1 MAQTGNLNKQKIIT
15 SNIAVDNTSYV
26 AGEFVQAALPQ
37 NITLSLIR
45 IAGTLSVG
53 PPTKITIQV
62 SRDAAGDDIVIPSTE
77 ATFTTGITTAATG
90 VVVYEVE
97 ANIYTKGTLYIH
109 AKVDA
114 ATFTWTNTELYWRE

>member
-15 SNIAVDNTSYV
+15 SNITVDNTSYV

-45 IAGTLSVG
+45 ISGTLSG
-53 PPTKITIQV
+53 TPPTKITVQV
-62 SRDAAGDDIVIPSTE
+62 SRDATGDDIVIPSTE

>member
-15 SNIAVDNTSYV
+15 SNITVDNTAYNAAKV
-26 AGEFVQAALPQ
+26 VQAAVPQ

-45 IAGTLSVG
+45 ISGTLAGG
-53 PPTKITIQV
+53 PPTKISIQV
-62 SRDAAGDDIVIPSTE
+62 SRDATGDDIVIPSTE
-77 ATFTTGITTAATG
+77 ATFTTGITTTATG

-109 AKVDA
+109 AFVDA

>member
-1 MAQTGNLNKQKIIT
+1 MARVGQFNNQKIVS
-15 SNIAVDNTSYV
+15 SNITVDNTSYV
-26 AGEFVQAALPQ
+26 AGEFVEIAVPQ

-45 IAGTLSVG
+45 ISGTLSG
-53 PPTKITIQV
+53 TPPTKITIQV
-62 SRDAAGDDIVIPSTE
+62 SRDSTGDEIVIPSTE

-90 VVVYEVE
+90 VVIYEVE
-97 ANIYTKGTLYIH
+97 ANVYTKGNLYIH